1 MNKKYILNYFLE
13 VKQFLAHLK
22 QVGAYGLHRGFFAKK
37 YPNCFYVWGIG
48 NILFLLYAAL
58 INSVLCFFMSVF
70 TLGMNIYGR
79 YQWNKN

>member
-1 MNKKYILNYFLE
+1 MNYDYIELIGWVGFLFIIFGYYLN
-13 VKQFLAHLK
+13 
-22 QVGAYGLHRGFFAKK
+22 AKK